1 MGMVTVHR
9 VTAATDSLLDPD
21 ASAWQGVAGERIELD
36 TTPLVLQP
44 SDYVQVKWKTLDYGQ
59 APRLDVSAVHNRE
72 AVFFRL
78 HWEDPTDDSK
88 LDDTANFPD
97 QAGVMLPIADDAP
110 ISEMGLP
117 DKPVNMWLWRA
128 DLETPLYVTATG
140 RGTSMR
146 HHESPLLGK
155 GVHREGAWSVVVAR
169 PFNVALESQYV
180 VPLAP
185 GLTHKC
191 TFAVWQGSNKER
203 GGLKAY
209 GPIWQP
215 LEVES

>member
-1 MGMVTVHR
+1 MVR
-9 VTAATDSLLDPD
+9 ARSVTADTTTLLDANSD
-21 ASAWQGVAGERIELD
+21 AWAAIAEERVELD
-36 TTPLVLQP
+36 MVPLVLQP
-44 SDYVQVKWKTLDYGQ
+44 SEYIQVKWKTVAYGQ
-59 APRLDVSAVHNRE
+59 TPHVLVRAAHNQE
-72 AVFFRL
+72 ALFFRL
-78 HWEDPTDDSK
+78 HWDDPTHNSVIDDA
-88 LDDTANFPD
+88 ANFPD

-117 DKPVNMWLWRA
+117 DQPVNMWLWRA

-146 HHESPLLGK
+146 HPESPLLGSS
-155 GVHREGAWSVVVAR
+155 VHEQGAWTVVIAR
-169 PFNVALESQYV
+169 PFNVALESRYV

-185 GLTHKC
+185 GMTHKC

-203 GGLKAY
+203 GGLKAH
-209 GPIWQP
+209 GPLWQP